1 MSDILCIT
9 NRKLCKENFLNRI
22 EQIAAQHPGAII
34 LREKDISE
42 EEYGKLAK
50 EVVQICK
57 VYKVPCILHSF
68 TKMAVKLH
76 VPAIHMPLPLL
87 REMTQKEKEHFEIIG
102 ASCHSVEDA
111 IEAQKSGCTYITAGH
126 IFLTDCKK
134 GLPGRG
140 LSFLKE
146 VCDAV
151 QIPVYAIGGINA
163 SNIETIRQAG
173 AAGAC
178 VMSGL
183 MTCMDVKKTM
193 QELNNKSG
201 VHSPSSIGRGSSQNK
216 EA

>member
-22 EQIAAQHPGAII
+22 EQIAVQHPGAII
-34 LREKDISE
+34 LREKDLSE
-42 EEYGKLAK
+42 EEYGNLAK

-140 LSFLKE
+140 LSFLKD

-163 SNIETIRQAG
+163 SNIDAIRQAG

-183 MTCMDVKKTM
+183 MACMDVKKTM

-201 VHSPSSIGRGSSQNK
+201 VHSPSSTK
-216 EA
+216 